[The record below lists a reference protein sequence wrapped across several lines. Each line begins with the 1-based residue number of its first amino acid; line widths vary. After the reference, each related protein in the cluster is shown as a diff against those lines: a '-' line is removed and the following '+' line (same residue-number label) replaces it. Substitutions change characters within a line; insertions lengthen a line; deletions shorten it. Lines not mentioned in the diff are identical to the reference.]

1 MTACN
6 KDYEGKYS
14 DLTDKF
20 LEAHIKHGSQERPRW
35 EFDPK
40 NKTETIT

>member
-14 DLTDKF
+14 DLKQTSFWRHTLNIVESKGLDGN
-20 LEAHIKHGSQERPRW
+20 LIKE
-35 EFDPK
+35 
-40 NKTETIT
+40 